1 MTFYKIGVF
10 SKLVNLSVS
19 TLRYYDNIGLLV
31 PEIKD
36 EITGY
41 RYYSN
46 NNFEEL
52 KLIKLL
58 LNAGFSLEEIILFK
72 NNNPN
77 DFLDKKILNK
87 EDEIKEVKKQYKILM
102 SIKNVINENTLEDD
116 NKLLKTEDINIL
128 RKRYGR
134 KKCIYK

>member
-19 TLRYYDNIGLLV
+19 TLRYYDSIGLLV

-72 NNNPN
+72 NNDPN
-77 DFLDKKILNK
+77 NLLDKKILDK
-87 EDEIKEVKKQYKILM
+87 EAEMKEVKKQYTILM
-102 SIKNVINENTLEDD
+102 SIKNVINENTLEND
-116 NKLLKTEDINIL
+116 NKLLKIEDINIL

-134 KKCIYK
+134 KCIYK

>member
-72 NNNPN
+72 NNDPN
-77 DFLDKKILNK
+77 NLLDK
-87 EDEIKEVKKQYKILM
+87 EAEIKEVKKQYTILT
-102 SIKNVINENTLEDD
+102 SIKNVINENTLEND

-134 KKCIYK
+134 KCIYK

>member
-19 TLRYYDNIGLLV
+19 TLRYYDSIGLLV

-72 NNNPN
+72 NNDPN
-77 DFLDKKILNK
+77 NILDKKILDK
-87 EDEIKEVKKQYKILM
+87 EAEIKEVKKQYKILM
-102 SIKNVINENTLEDD
+102 SIKKVINENTLEND

-134 KKCIYK
+134 KCIYK